1 MINSFARRSF
11 PLGSDSQAETR
22 PGPKTGRFNCP
33 VIVSAC
39 EDAES
44 GKCRQSFEMSGAFN
58 RIVTSASE
66 RRGTLQSLNERKHTS
81 KMLSVSDQ
89 TVFLNERT
97 RREDAC

>member
-1 MINSFARRSF
+1 MLV
-11 PLGSDSQAETR
+11 P
-22 PGPKTGRFNCP
+22 PGFRLPGRNTSWTKNLNGEKTGRFNCP

-58 RIVTSASE
+58 RIVTTASE